1 MSYLE
6 NGAGVNPAIGAVYNV
21 SFVDPGAPSYSG
33 LDLNSNGF
41 MLWGAALV
49 FIMTPGLGFF
59 YSGMTRSKNAL
70 SMIMLCMCAMC
81 VVTIQWVMFGF
92 SLSFSEWDNGVNGTG
107 SNFIGNFDHAGLKGV
122 GANSLPL
129 TAPAIS
135 SVVFMIYQMQFAT
148 ITAALIFGSVAER
161 VRILPSMIFVFIWTT
176 VIYDPVAYWT
186 WSWRGWIHNLAC
198 ISTTTSGMGNPGPCG
213 TGGLDF
219 AGGGPVHIA
228 SGFAG
233 LAFCIVLGKRRRVG
247 LEEFKP
253 HNLANVFL
261 GTALLWFG
269 WFAFNGG
276 SALAGTARAGM
287 AGAVTHI
294 ATASG
299 ALAWPLWDYM
309 WSRKM
314 SGLGFCSGA
323 VAALVAITPASGFV
337 APWAAIV
344 IGVTAGIVCNVS
356 CRIKGFFGFDDSLDA
371 WGVHGVGGFLG
382 NILTGIFAQ
391 RWVAGLDETGTMAGG
406 WVDGNFKQVGY
417 QLAGSSAI
425 AAYSFVGSFLIL
437 SVINLIPGLHLR
449 PTEDEEILG
458 GDLGEMGEVAYELV
472 SSVMEPFPE
481 MKAAQNVESPKSESQ
496 GTV

>member
-1 MSYLE
+1 MATTNSTLDPFL
-6 NGAGVNPAIGAVYNV
+6 PALG
-21 SFVDPGAPSYSG
+21 G
-33 LDLNSNGF
+33 LDQTSNGF
-41 MLWGAALV
+41 LLWGAALV

-59 YSGMTRSKNAL
+59 YSGMSRSKNAL
-70 SMIMLCMCAMC
+70 TMIMLCMAAMC
-81 VVTIQWVMFGF
+81 VVSIQWVVIGF
-92 SLSFSEWDNGVNGTG
+92 SLAFSEGKEAFSSG
-107 SNFIGNFDHAGLKGV
+107 SVFIGDGAHFGLTGIGFDAFRI
-122 GANSLPL
+122 
-129 TAPAIS
+129 APAVSAIT
-135 SVVFMIYQMQFAT
+135 FCIYQMQFAT

-161 VRILPSMIFVFIWTT
+161 VRIIPALIFILCWTT

-186 WSWRGWIHNLAC
+186 WSWRGWIRNFSC
-198 ISTTTSGMGNPGPCG
+198 ISTGADGTAPCG

-233 LAFCIVLGKRRRVG
+233 LAYCIVLGKRRRVG
-247 LEEFKP
+247 NEEFKP

-276 SALAGTARAGM
+276 SAVAGTARAAM

-294 ATASG
+294 ATATG
-299 ALAWPLWDYM
+299 ALAWPDHRL
-309 WSRKM
+309 
-314 SGLGFCSGA
+314 CA

-344 IGVTAGIVCNVS
+344 IGAAAGIVCNFA

-382 NILTGIFAQ
+382 NVLTGFLAQ
-391 RWVAGLDETGTMAGG
+391 RWIPTLDGTNSDALTIVPGG
-406 WVDGNFKQVGY
+406 AVDGHWVQVGW
-417 QLAGSSAI
+417 QIAGSSAI
-425 AAYSFVGSFLIL
+425 AAYSFFGSLIIL
-437 SVINLIPGLHLR
+437 SIINFIPGLKLR
-449 PTEDEEILG
+449 VSEDDEILG

-472 SSVMEPFPE
+472 SSIVEPYAE
-481 MKAAQNVESPKSESQ
+481 KTSPKMEAA
-496 GTV
+496 VVV